1 MLLAKLLSEPLA
13 EFIVVK
19 SYLAANKAE
28 ESAYD
33 KRCYMYVIMF
43 FKGNF
48 SLVEYHGDG
57 QKGNLKGTNNTE
69 KRSARINAV
78 TK

>member
-1 MLLAKLLSEPLA
+1 MLAKLLSEPLA

-57 QKGNLKGTNNTE
+57 QKGNLNKSTNNTE